1 MFTQVGEID
10 ASVIRDTSIE
20 SLGIGTDARIDH
32 LSL

>member
-1 MFTQVGEID
+1 MFTQLREID
-10 ASVIRDTSIE
+10 ASVISDTSVE